1 MDEMNLIKNNEDFIR
16 KMQEEDPDFFRHL
29 QQGQHPEFFVLACSD
44 SRVSPSAISQMKL
57 GNMFIHRN
65 IANQVSNND
74 DSFSAG
80 LYYALV
86 HLKVSHIIIKGH
98 TECGG
103 IHAAWNGNNEE
114 ELQAWL
120 THIRNSLP
128 DRKDN
133 EEMSL
138 DELSKINILKQVNN
152 IKNHPI
158 YKAYGKGIDVSGF
171 LFHLDSGQLEKII

>member
-103 IHAAWNGNNEE
+103 IHAHGMVIMRKSYK
-114 ELQAWL
+114 
-120 THIRNSLP
+120 HGSLIFEIVC
-128 DRKDN
+128 RIERIMKKYRW
-133 EEMSL
+133 MSFQ
-138 DELSKINILKQVNN
+138 K
-152 IKNHPI
+152 
-158 YKAYGKGIDVSGF
+158 
-171 LFHLDSGQLEKII
+171 